1 MANKLNESD
10 WWKLY
15 HNNQVKYQIIHRLF
29 MLCRE
34 DSYGPFG
41 AVNESGTVCAKYWNL
56 LVWWHHQMLNFVR
69 SISLALREQILRV
82 FKSQTIS
89 TGENFEGLNWKF
101 WRIKKFQFYLNNFDM
116 RDVTL
121 WTMLTSIWD
130 TALALFIILS
140 STFFT
145 LIFGY
150 GLRHDNI
157 LHQHV
162 FYMHIKIPYQIS
174 EKKYWL

>member
-1 MANKLNESD
+1 MRN
-10 WWKLY
+10 
-15 HNNQVKYQIIHRLF
+15 
-29 MLCRE
+29 
-34 DSYGPFG
+34 
-41 AVNESGTVCAKYWNL
+41 
-56 LVWWHHQMLNFVR
+56 
-69 SISLALREQILRV
+69 ISLALREQILRV

-150 GLRHDNI
+150 SLRHDNI

-174 EKKYWL
+174 EKKYWLKAQNMLAIYTTKGYQCFICKCSMYKISYRWSI